1 MGVFEALADPVRRAM
16 VEALAADEQT
26 AGALVE
32 IVRSRFGISQP
43 AASQHL
49 RVLREH
55 GVVEVRADGAR
66 RWYTVRPNALGELDT
81 WLDRFRHTWDQPLD
95 ALATELAR
103 SRRQRRTETSPIV
116 MPSTEQRAAT

>member
-16 VEALAADEQT
+16 VEALAGGEQT

-32 IVRSRFGISQP
+32 IVRSQFGISQP

-66 RWYTVRPNALGELDT
+66 RWYAVRPDALGELDT

>member
-103 SRRQRRTETSPIV
+103 SRRQRRTETSSIV